1 MKKLLSLIAFSLL
14 FTLPI
19 LSEVSTTSSIRGD
32 VNVGSATIAVKNMST
47 GQTKNITADADGN
60 FSASFLPIGGPYTVS
75 VSAPGYRS
83 ESIDGIILILN
94 DITNLNVDLLSSG
107 ADLEEVVVTASK
119 GVSRIKIGTGTFLD
133 RQAMDGVP
141 TINRSIA
148 DFAKFDPRVS
158 I

>member
-1 MKKLLSLIAFSLL
+1 MNKLLSLLAFSLL

-32 VNVGSATIAVKNMST
+32 VNVGAATIVIKNTST
-47 GQTKNITADADGN
+47 GGTKNITADADGN

-94 DITNLNVDLLSSG
+94 DTTNLRVDLLSSG

-119 GVSRIKIGTGTFLD
+119 GVARIKVGTGTFPVSYTHLTL
-133 RQAMDGVP
+133 P
-141 TINRSIA
+141 TTNS
-148 DFAKFDPRVS
+148 V
-158 I
+158 